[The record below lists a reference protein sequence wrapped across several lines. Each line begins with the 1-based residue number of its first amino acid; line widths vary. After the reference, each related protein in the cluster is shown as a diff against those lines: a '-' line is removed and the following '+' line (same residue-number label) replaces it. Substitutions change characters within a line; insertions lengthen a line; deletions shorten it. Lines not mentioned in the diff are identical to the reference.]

1 MLLDLDPNEEYEL
14 CEIAGKKAI
23 FTEERIHESAVPEG
37 LFKYDLREAD
47 DPDVFYFAT
56 LEQRV
61 VVNHAGTVLVSEQI
75 DLGKKGYIDFV
86 ERPDDSPNFIG
97 SDITLKEFMDLVLH
111 N

>member
-61 VVNHAGTVLVSEQI
+61 VVNHAGTILVHEQI
-75 DLGKKGYIDFV
+75 DLGPLGYIDFD

-97 SDITLKEFMDLVLH
+97 SDITLSDFMDIH
-111 N
+111 D